1 MSKFTDS
8 IKSLFSK
15 KETTV
20 LDQVQLNEQIKKDI
34 INPVIQREDGK
45 VFYRYEPHVHFVY
58 KERFNPAEEGLFD
71 RIKEPM
77 YGDMVV
83 FMKNDNNVYA
93 MYMKKPNGWEQ
104 I

>member
-20 LDQVQLNEQIKKDI
+20 VDQVQIKEEIKENS
-34 INPVIQREDGK
+34 INPVIQHEDGN
-45 VFYRYEPHVHFVY
+45 VFYRYEPHVHLVY
-58 KERFNPAEEGLFD
+58 KERFNPAEDGLFN
-71 RIKEPM
+71 RIKEPN

-83 FMKNDNNVYA
+83 FMKDDNNVYA